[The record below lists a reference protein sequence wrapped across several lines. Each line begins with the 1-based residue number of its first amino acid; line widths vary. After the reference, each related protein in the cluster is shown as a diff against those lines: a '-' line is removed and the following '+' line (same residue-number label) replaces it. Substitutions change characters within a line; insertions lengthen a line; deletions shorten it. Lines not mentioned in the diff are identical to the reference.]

1 MKKIII
7 LLLSI
12 TLLNSCAEKVS
23 SENEAKRAPGYLK
36 KDGKIYDVDDANPE
50 NLDLWDNYI
59 EAHNK
64 RDIEAI
70 NQMNADS
77 TKQFG
82 FLKFT
87 VLMEALFQIK
97 MLIKHYWI
105 HGLNK
110 KIQNGIQF
118 SHTQWK

>member
-12 TLLNSCAEKVS
+12 TLLNSCTEKVS

-70 NQMNADS
+70 NQMNAD
-77 TKQFG
+77 
-82 FLKFT
+82 FL
-87 VLMEALFQIK
+87 
-97 MLIKHYWI
+97 
-105 HGLNK
+105 
-110 KIQNGIQF
+110 
-118 SHTQWK
+118 